1 MYAPRLGLG
10 LLGDGTSGIPE
21 SKYDFCNVSTI
32 RWSGDDG
39 PYHLLLTPTT
49 FKEHGYNVWIDSIP
63 ADRNLYKLDIR
74 LPAGLQFLLT
84 MWGASGIGYAA
95 TSDVMT
101 VQPNADSNTTCY
113 LTDQEI
119 LNLYSFS
126 FNSTNLGGGYPPQ
139 CSNFSMSWPTSL
151 ESNVTS
157 DYVPRALVDSP
168 IDAQSRSIVDDVTS
182 EGDYS
187 EFAERDTSSSVHDG
201 NTTHPPTM
209 FGIIPLGNS
218 FSIPIT
224 YRKDSKYAK
233 YLPESSLSD
242 NPTTFTSQGIT
253 HLNWT
258 VDMAKGTRFIIVAGI
273 GSQQKWASGG
283 SSSMFT
289 VGQGSTGCIGSEQ
302 GGSGAPS
309 VTASSGDSPTAPV
322 EPSTEPSGS
331 GSTLVRTV
339 VASVCS
345 VVGTLVIVGLIFM
358 CRRARRRR
366 QQRVTAYG
374 GKPKGVDQLT
384 SSSQTPLDLIQSRDR
399 ADPPPLT
406 PLLTDNSTSASS
418 TVVSPTNPF
427 ADPNTTKQGFASG
440 FGPGP
445 SRSNTLDDLNSPISP
460 IHNLPPGTNMHRQYS
475 QDPLLAHYP
484 RTASPPP
491 IHGYRDDRN
500 RGRDPDIDQTYIG
513 GTLHSN
519 TTGSGPYMPSRRG
532 PLTLHDASG
541 TGTYDTSGAIE
552 DEPSDL
558 KRDTIAI
565 LGGGSGQQRSHT
577 SRGIPGQ
584 SSETGP
590 GRRRRN
596 NQSAHDEAEFELMVH
611 QDAGRVQPEENG
623 TSPTNVLELPP
634 RYDEV
639 NWAEEER
646 LERER
651 QTR

>member
-1 MYAPRLGLG
+1 M
-10 LLGDGTSGIPE
+10 TSPVQCG
-21 SKYDFCNVSTI
+21 VSTVK
-32 RWSGDDG
+32 WSGDDG
-39 PYHLLLTPTT
+39 PYHLLLTPTA
-49 FKEHGYNVWIDSIP
+49 FKQHGYNVWIDSI
-63 ADRNLYKLDIR
+63 ADGTNSLELNIR

-84 MWGASGIGYAA
+84 MWGASGISYAA

-101 VQPNADSNTTCY
+101 VQPNAVANTTCF
-113 LTDQEI
+113 LSDQEI

-126 FNSTNLGGGYPPQ
+126 FNITNSGGNLPPQ

-157 DYVPRALVDSP
+157 DYIPRDLVNSPVDALSQSALDSHHRTP
-168 IDAQSRSIVDDVTS
+168 DISD
-182 EGDYS
+182 
-187 EFAERDTSSSVHDG
+187 FAERDTSSSVHDG

-224 YRKDSKYAK
+224 YRRNSKYAK
-233 YLPESSLSD
+233 YLPDSSLSD
-242 NPTTFTSQGIT
+242 NPTTSTSQGIT

-273 GSQQKWASGG
+273 GSQMKWASGG

-289 VGQGSTGCIGSEQ
+289 VGQGSTGCVGSEQ

-322 EPSTEPSGS
+322 ETTSGPSGG
-331 GSTLVRTV
+331 GSPLARTV

-345 VVGTLVIVGLIFM
+345 VVGTLVIVGLVFM
-358 CRRARRRR
+358 CCRARRRR
-366 QQRVTAYG
+366 QQRVTAYSGG
-374 GKPKGVDQLT
+374 GKPKGVDELT

-406 PLLTDNSTSASS
+406 PLITGNYTSASS
-418 TVVSPTNPF
+418 TVVSPTDPF
-427 ADPNTTKQGFASG
+427 ADPYTKQGNMRGHSA
-440 FGPGP
+440 GP
-445 SRSNTLDDLNSPISP
+445 SRSTTIDDLLSPTSPIR
-460 IHNLPPGTNMHRQYS
+460 NVPPGTGMHREHS
-475 QDPLLAHYP
+475 QDALLAHYP
-484 RTASPPP
+484 RTTSPTPL
-491 IHGYRDDRN
+491 HN
-500 RGRDPDIDQTYIG
+500 QDQEQTF
-513 GTLHSN
+513 
-519 TTGSGPYMPSRRG
+519 TGSVQNGSANGGVYMPSRRG
-532 PLTLHDASG
+532 PLTLHDSSG
-541 TGTYDTSGAIE
+541 TGTFDTSGAAE

-565 LGGGSGQQRSHT
+565 LGEGRGQQRSNAP
-577 SRGIPGQ
+577 RGASGSSSNAGQ
-584 SSETGP
+584 

-596 NQSAHDEAEFELMVH
+596 NQPTQDETEFELMVH
-611 QDAGRVQPEENG
+611 RDAGRVQPDENG
-623 TSPTNVLELPP
+623 TSGTNVLELPP